1 MGLDQGVLLLFVV
14 AVAGFLQSGCTTV
27 SDGINGTNTKP
38 SHYPYSMPFNRTSF
52 PAGFIFGAGS
62 AAYQSEGAALEDG
75 RGPSIWDTFV
85 REHPEKI
92 FDRSTG
98 DIASGFYHHYKED
111 IKLMK
116 KVGLDS
122 FRFSISWTRI
132 LPKGKISGGVNPLG
146 VKFYKDLI
154 NELLANDI
162 KPFVTLL
169 HFDPPQAL
177 EEEYG
182 GFLSPKIVK
191 DFVDYGDFCFKTY
204 GDRVKLWA
212 SMNEPNG
219 MVMNGYNG
227 GSFAPGR
234 CSNYVGNCTAGDSAT
249 EPYIAAHNMLLSHG
263 ALVNLYKHK
272 YQPYQMGKIGITILT
287 HWFEPKFKT
296 AASRQAASRARDF
309 FFGWF
314 ADPVTFGNYPESMR
328 RIVGKRLPKF
338 TEGESKLVK
347 GSFDFLAVN
356 YYTTNYADA
365 APPPNAFQLSYTADR
380 QVNLTTERDGV
391 PVGSPTA
398 LGWLFVHP
406 KGLQELL
413 LYLKKKYNNPT
424 IYITE
429 NGLADD
435 ASLPLK
441 VALKDSMRIRYL
453 HSHLQYLLKAIK
465 EGVNVKAYYI
475 WTFWDDFEWD
485 AGYTVRFGI
494 TYVDFKNN
502 LTRYLK
508 YSAYWF
514 KMFLLN

>member
-85 REHPEKI
+85 REHP
-92 FDRSTG
+92 
-98 DIASGFYHHYKED
+98 
-111 IKLMK
+111 
-116 KVGLDS
+116 
-122 FRFSISWTRI
+122 
-132 LPKGKISGGVNPLG
+132 
-146 VKFYKDLI
+146 
-154 NELLANDI
+154 DI

-182 GFLSPKIVK
+182 GFLSPKIVLILVVTTGRGACRK

-338 TEGESKLVK
+338 TE
-347 GSFDFLAVN
+347 
-356 YYTTNYADA
+356 DA

>member
-27 SDGINGTNTKP
+27 SDGINGTNAKP

-85 REHPEKI
+85 REHPEKM

-132 LPKGKISGGVNPLG
+132 LPN
-146 VKFYKDLI
+146 
-154 NELLANDI
+154 I

-249 EPYIAAHNMLLSHG
+249 EPYIAAHTMLLSHE

-272 YQPYQMGKIGITILT
+272 YQPYQKGKIGITILT

-338 TEGESKLVK
+338 TEGESTLVK

-380 QVNLTTERDGV
+380 QVNLT
-391 PVGSPTA
+391 S
-398 LGWLFVHP
+398 
-406 KGLQELL
+406 
-413 LYLKKKYNNPT
+413 
-424 IYITE
+424 
-429 NGLADD
+429 LADD

-453 HSHLQYLLKAIK
+453 HSHLEYLLKAIK

-494 TYVDFKNN
+494 TYVDFKNH
-502 LTRYLK
+502 LRRYLK

>member
-27 SDGINGTNTKP
+27 SDGINGTNAKP

-85 REHPEKI
+85 REHPEKM

-132 LPKGKISGGVNPLG
+132 LPN
-146 VKFYKDLI
+146 
-154 NELLANDI
+154 I

-249 EPYIAAHNMLLSHG
+249 EPYIAAHTMLLSHE

-272 YQPYQMGKIGITILT
+272 YQPYQKGKIGITILT

-338 TEGESKLVK
+338 TE
-347 GSFDFLAVN
+347 
-356 YYTTNYADA
+356 DA

-380 QVNLTTERDGV
+380 QVNLT
-391 PVGSPTA
+391 S
-398 LGWLFVHP
+398 
-406 KGLQELL
+406 
-413 LYLKKKYNNPT
+413 
-424 IYITE
+424 
-429 NGLADD
+429 LADD

-453 HSHLQYLLKAIK
+453 HSHLEYLLKAIK

-494 TYVDFKNN
+494 TYVDFKNH
-502 LTRYLK
+502 LRRYLK

>member
-27 SDGINGTNTKP
+27 SDGINGTNAKP

-85 REHPEKI
+85 REHPEKM

-132 LPKGKISGGVNPLG
+132 LPN
-146 VKFYKDLI
+146 
-154 NELLANDI
+154 I

-182 GFLSPKIVK
+182 GFLSPKIVLILVVTTGRGACRK

-249 EPYIAAHNMLLSHG
+249 EPYIAAHTMLLSHE

-272 YQPYQMGKIGITILT
+272 YQPYQKGKIGITILT

-338 TEGESKLVK
+338 TEGESTLVK

-380 QVNLTTERDGV
+380 QVNLT
-391 PVGSPTA
+391 S
-398 LGWLFVHP
+398 
-406 KGLQELL
+406 
-413 LYLKKKYNNPT
+413 
-424 IYITE
+424 
-429 NGLADD
+429 LADD

-453 HSHLQYLLKAIK
+453 HSHLEYLLKAIK

-494 TYVDFKNN
+494 TYVDFKNH
-502 LTRYLK
+502 LRRYLK

>member
-27 SDGINGTNTKP
+27 SDGINGTNAKP

-85 REHPEKI
+85 REHP
-92 FDRSTG
+92 
-98 DIASGFYHHYKED
+98 
-111 IKLMK
+111 
-116 KVGLDS
+116 
-122 FRFSISWTRI
+122 
-132 LPKGKISGGVNPLG
+132 
-146 VKFYKDLI
+146 
-154 NELLANDI
+154 DI

-249 EPYIAAHNMLLSHG
+249 EPYIAAHTMLLSHE

-272 YQPYQMGKIGITILT
+272 YQPYQKGKIGITILT

-338 TEGESKLVK
+338 TEGESTLVK

-380 QVNLTTERDGV
+380 QVNLT
-391 PVGSPTA
+391 S
-398 LGWLFVHP
+398 
-406 KGLQELL
+406 
-413 LYLKKKYNNPT
+413 
-424 IYITE
+424 
-429 NGLADD
+429 LADD

-453 HSHLQYLLKAIK
+453 HSHLEYLLKAIK

-494 TYVDFKNN
+494 TYVDFKNH
-502 LTRYLK
+502 LRRYLK

>member
-27 SDGINGTNTKP
+27 SDGINGTNAKP

-85 REHPEKI
+85 REHPEKM

-132 LPKGKISGGVNPLG
+132 LPN
-146 VKFYKDLI
+146 
-154 NELLANDI
+154 I

-249 EPYIAAHNMLLSHG
+249 EPYIAAHTMLLSHE

-272 YQPYQMGKIGITILT
+272 YQPYQKGKIGITILT

-338 TEGESKLVK
+338 TE
-347 GSFDFLAVN
+347 
-356 YYTTNYADA
+356 DA

-391 PVGSPTA
+391 PVGSP
-398 LGWLFVHP
+398 V
-406 KGLQELL
+406 
-413 LYLKKKYNNPT
+413 YRC
-424 IYITE
+424 
-429 NGLADD
+429 LADD

-453 HSHLQYLLKAIK
+453 HSHLEYLLKAIK

-494 TYVDFKNN
+494 TYVDFKNH
-502 LTRYLK
+502 LRRYLK

>member
-27 SDGINGTNTKP
+27 SDGINGTNAKP

-85 REHPEKI
+85 REHPEKM

-132 LPKGKISGGVNPLG
+132 LPN
-146 VKFYKDLI
+146 
-154 NELLANDI
+154 I

-249 EPYIAAHNMLLSHG
+249 EPYIAAHTMLLSHE

-272 YQPYQMGKIGITILT
+272 YQPYQKGKIGITILT

-338 TEGESKLVK
+338 TEGESTLVK

-380 QVNLTTERDGV
+380 QVNLT
-391 PVGSPTA
+391 S
-398 LGWLFVHP
+398 
-406 KGLQELL
+406 
-413 LYLKKKYNNPT
+413 
-424 IYITE
+424 
-429 NGLADD
+429 LADD

-453 HSHLQYLLKAIK
+453 HSHLEYLLKAIK
-465 EGVNVKAYYI
+465 
-475 WTFWDDFEWD
+475 
-485 AGYTVRFGI
+485 
-494 TYVDFKNN
+494 
-502 LTRYLK
+502 
-508 YSAYWF
+508 
-514 KMFLLN
+514 

>member
-85 REHPEKI
+85 REHP
-92 FDRSTG
+92 
-98 DIASGFYHHYKED
+98 
-111 IKLMK
+111 
-116 KVGLDS
+116 
-122 FRFSISWTRI
+122 
-132 LPKGKISGGVNPLG
+132 
-146 VKFYKDLI
+146 
-154 NELLANDI
+154 DI

-182 GFLSPKIVK
+182 GFLSPKIVLILVVTTGRGACRK